1 MQQML
6 NQTYRKAN
14 IDPDN
19 SSLVK
24 FVNSP
29 LFDLGHFASEATVN
43 FPPIESKSIRIPTM
57 MKLISTSVK
66 LEENY

>member
-43 FPPIESKSIRIPTM
+43 FPNRVEIYSNP
-57 MKLISTSVK
+57 
-66 LEENY
+66 NYDETY

>member
-29 LFDLGHFASEATVN
+29 LFDLGHYASEATVN
-43 FPPIESKSIRIPTM
+43 LPNR
-57 MKLISTSVK
+57 V
-66 LEENY
+66 